1 MIVFHVVSHLSFK
14 DNGFIFPKRFLDKTK
29 CYYIFLIFSILVDQ
43 RPKNTFKNYGERI
56 QK

>member
-1 MIVFHVVSHLSFK
+1 M

-56 QK
+56 QE